1 MTSWDDQLTWALI
14 TAITDNPII
23 KQGLFPSPGA
33 NVSTTKG
40 GGLRK
45 TDHHWALCREIFSH
59 HQKYEEAFNAVSE
72 AKEKAIW
79 CGKVKNCLAA

>member
-1 MTSWDDQLTWALI
+1 M
-14 TAITDNPII
+14 I
-23 KQGLFPSPGA
+23 KQGLFPSPRA

-45 TDHHWALCREIFSH
+45 TDHYWALCQELFFQ
-59 HQKYEEAFNAVSE
+59 HQKYKEAFNAVTE
-72 AKEKAIW
+72 AKEKAGW